1 MQEHTDLE
9 KMYVCANCV
18 EVFKSHIMQSEEVI
32 MKTIKLED
40 KEYYVLCDL
49 LEAIMKN
56 TMKCK
61 GEGYDGKFI
70 YLVSQKTFN
79 VLDKIHSSV
88 MTARF
93 KTIEA

>member
-1 MQEHTDLE
+1 
-9 KMYVCANCV
+9 
-18 EVFKSHIMQSEEVI
+18 
-32 MKTIKLED
+32 
-40 KEYYVLCDL
+40 
-49 LEAIMKN
+49 
-56 TMKCK
+56 MKCIDYERK
-61 GEGYDGKFI
+61 ALQLKGSILVNGEGYDGKFI

>member
-1 MQEHTDLE
+1 
-9 KMYVCANCV
+9 MYVNCA
-18 EVFKSHIMQSEEVI
+18 EVFKSHIMQSKEMI

>member
-18 EVFKSHIMQSEEVI
+18 EVCKFLIIQSEEVI